1 MDREQSMPLGIYR
14 TLPRCQKNR
23 SDYRMVL
30 ATAATEISPESF
42 LDKRNEEKEGQKQ
55 EKLLTFLSP

>member
-1 MDREQSMPLGIYR
+1 
-14 TLPRCQKNR
+14 
-23 SDYRMVL
+23 MVL